1 MEDVFVITESK
12 LPTKHSTRDAIVE
25 MLRNSWV
32 LEIRANQLETEVSG
46 LDDMTRELRDR
57 ADRSD
62 YQQRELLKNLAKVVD
77 ECDDLLSAEAIRIE
91 NLNPD
96 DSTIQTSQK
105 WCRRIER
112 TREHLM
118 DRLRGY
124 GVASRSPI
132 GLPNPDLDTV
142 YGIEETNSVPPGE
155 IVKVQRPGLLWNGTV
170 LRCSVVILAAPVQ
183 TE

>member
-1 MEDVFVITESK
+1 MNPVFEITESK
-12 LPTKHSTRDAIVE
+12 LPTKYSTRDAIVE

-32 LEIRANQLETEVSG
+32 LENRATQLEAEVSG
-46 LDDMTRELRDR
+46 LDGMTRELRDR

-91 NLNPD
+91 NMNPD
-96 DSTIQTSQK
+96 DPSVQQSRK

-118 DRLRGY
+118 DRLRSY
-124 GVASRSPI
+124 GVTSRSPV

-142 YGIEETNSVPPGE
+142 YGIEETDSVPPGE

-170 LRCSVVILAAPVQ
+170 LRCSVVTLAAPIQ